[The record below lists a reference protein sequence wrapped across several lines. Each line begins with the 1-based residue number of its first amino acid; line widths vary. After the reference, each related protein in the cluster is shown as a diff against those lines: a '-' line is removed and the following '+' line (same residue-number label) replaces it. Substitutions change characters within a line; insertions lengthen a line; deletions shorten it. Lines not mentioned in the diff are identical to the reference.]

1 MDKEKL
7 AKIRERFPYV
17 DMCLDKKSHAI
28 TVSVDTL
35 YDLMFTNQVVCKKD
49 PQLCIVLKRKM
60 PKRLQN

>member
-35 YDLMFTNQVVCKKD
+35 YDLMFTKEKV
-49 PQLCIVLKRKM
+49 
-60 PKRLQN
+60 